1 MKPEVGKKVSL
12 FLFCFVFYYRGP
24 VGYPDTIV
32 ELFRK
37 VESRCTA
44 LNTQQLEMGAIVHT
58 SSFWVVEA
66 P

>member
-1 MKPEVGKKVSL
+1 M
-12 FLFCFVFYYRGP
+12 Y
-24 VGYPDTIV
+24 YPDKIA

-44 LNTQQLEMGAIVHT
+44 LNTHQLEMGTIVHT

-66 P
+66 S